1 MKKILPLVIALLL
14 THAPLAA
21 QESENHPSQVTRN
34 LEIFNEI
41 YKALDLYYVDT
52 LAADT
57 AIQWAIDGMLSRVD
71 PYTTYY
77 PADDENLR
85 QMATGKYAGIGSII
99 RYHKGHDRVVISE
112 PYQGTPAD
120 KAGLKA
126 GDIILSIDGKD
137 VKGMP
142 PTRVTTM
149 LRGDA
154 GTTFS
159 LRYQRPGDKKPRTVN
174 ITRQTIQL
182 PSVPYSTI
190 IHDSIGYISLTGFTE
205 GTAREVRGALSQL
218 MANGATSLILDLRD
232 NPGGSLSE
240 AVDISNLF
248 LPKGQKIVYTQGK
261 QAVTNRQYYTTTDP
275 SCPQL
280 PLAVLVNQGSA
291 SASEIVSGS
300 LQDMDRAVII
310 GTRTYGKGLVQ
321 AIRDLPYRGELKIT
335 TSRYYIPSGR
345 CIQAHQYNHDGS
357 IKTLPDSL
365 QKEFHTAHGRPVR
378 DGGGINP
385 DIHSEP
391 DTLPTM
397 IYDLMQSEQYFD
409 WLNSY
414 VSTNPTIDE
423 PGHITIS
430 DATYQDF
437 SQYII
442 AHNFQY
448 NRRTDEI
455 IKLLRDVARREGYLD
470 IAQDEI
476 QALEAKIKP
485 DLASDLV
492 RHKSVILPILAT
504 EIATRCYYQRGA
516 IRQHLTDDPVL
527 HQAIE
532 LLQDA
537 KRYHDILT
545 P

>member
-1 MKKILPLVIALLL
+1 MKQLLIIAAIL

-159 LRYQRPGDKKPRTVN
+159 LRYQRPGDKKPRTVS

-275 SCPQL
+275 ICPQL

-365 QKEFHTAHGRPVR
+365 QKEFYTAHGRPVR
-378 DGGGINP
+378 DCGGINP

-414 VSTNPTIDE
+414 VSTNPTINE

>member
-1 MKKILPLVIALLL
+1 MKQLLIIAAIL

-77 PADDENLR
+77 PADDEDLR

-99 RYHKGHDRVVISE
+99 RYHTRHDRVVISE

-126 GDIILSIDGKD
+126 GDILLSIDGKD
-137 VKGMP
+137 IKGMS

-159 LRYQRPGDKKPRTVN
+159 LRYQRPSEKKPRTVN

-190 IHDSIGYISLTGFTE
+190 LHDSIGYISLTGFTE

-261 QAVTNRQYYTTTDP
+261 QTATNRQYYTTTDP
-275 SCPQL
+275 LCPQL

-365 QKEFHTAHGRPVR
+365 QKEFRTANGRTVR
-378 DGGGINP
+378 DGGGIKP

-391 DTLPTM
+391 DTLATM
-397 IYDLMQSEQYFD
+397 IYDLVQSDQFFD
-409 WLNSY
+409 WLNTYTSQATDIPQPGY
-414 VSTNPTIDE
+414 ITVSD
-423 PGHITIS
+423 S
-430 DATYQDF
+430 TYNHF
-437 SQYII
+437 CRYIKE
-442 AHNFQY
+442 HDFQY
-448 NRRTDEI
+448 NRRTDEV
-455 IKLLRDVARREGYLD
+455 IKLLREVARREGYLD
-470 IAQDEI
+470 IASDEL
-476 QALEAKIKP
+476 QALEDKVKP
-485 DLASDLV
+485 DLAADLV
-492 RHKSVILPILAT
+492 RHKDDILPIIAD
-504 EIATRCYYQRGA
+504 EIATRRYYQQGA
-516 IRQHLTDDPVL
+516 IRQQLTTDTVF
-527 HQAIE
+527 HQAVQI
-532 LLQDA
+532 LQDPL
-537 KRYHDILT
+537 RYRQILT

>member
-1 MKKILPLVIALLL
+1 MKQLLIIAAIL

-77 PADDENLR
+77 PADDEDLR

-99 RYHKGHDRVVISE
+99 RYHTRHDRVVISE

-126 GDIILSIDGKD
+126 GDILLSIDGKD
-137 VKGMP
+137 IKGMS

-159 LRYQRPGDKKPRTVN
+159 LRYQRPSEKKPRTVN

-190 IHDSIGYISLTGFTE
+190 LHDSIGYISLTGFTE
-205 GTAREVRGALSQL
+205 GTARELRGALSQL

-261 QAVTNRQYYTTTDP
+261 QTATNRQYYTTTDP
-275 SCPQL
+275 LCPQL

-335 TSRYYIPSGR
+335 TSRYYIPTGR
-345 CIQAHQYNHDGS
+345 CYQ
-357 IKTLPDSL
+357 T
-365 QKEFHTAHGRPVR
+365 
-378 DGGGINP
+378 
-385 DIHSEP
+385 
-391 DTLPTM
+391 
-397 IYDLMQSEQYFD
+397 
-409 WLNSY
+409 
-414 VSTNPTIDE
+414 TI
-423 PGHITIS
+423 
-430 DATYQDF
+430 
-437 SQYII
+437 
-442 AHNFQY
+442 
-448 NRRTDEI
+448 R
-455 IKLLRDVARREGYLD
+455 
-470 IAQDEI
+470 
-476 QALEAKIKP
+476 
-485 DLASDLV
+485 
-492 RHKSVILPILAT
+492 
-504 EIATRCYYQRGA
+504 
-516 IRQHLTDDPVL
+516 
-527 HQAIE
+527 
-532 LLQDA
+532 LLQ
-537 KRYHDILT
+537 
-545 P
+545 

>member
-1 MKKILPLVIALLL
+1 MKQLLIIAAILI
-14 THAPLAA
+14 HAPLMA
-21 QESENHPSQVTRN
+21 QERENHPSQVIRN
-34 LEIFNEI
+34 LEIFSEI
-41 YKALDLYYVDT
+41 YKNLDLYYVDT

-57 AIQWAIDGMLSRVD
+57 AIEWAINGMLSRVD

-77 PADDENLR
+77 PADDEDLR

-99 RYHKGHDRVVISE
+99 RFHKGHDRVVISE
-112 PYQGTPAD
+112 PYQGTPSD
-120 KAGLKA
+120 KAGLKS

-137 VKGMP
+137 IKGMT

-154 GTTFS
+154 GTTFQ
-159 LRYQRPGDKKPRTVN
+159 LRFQRPGEAKPRTVS

-182 PSVPYSTI
+182 PSVPYSSI
-190 IHDSIGYISLTGFTE
+190 MNDSIGYIALTGFTE

-218 MANGATSLILDLRD
+218 MSQGATSLILDLRE

-240 AVDISNLF
+240 AVDIANLF
-248 LPKGQKIVYTQGK
+248 LPKGQKIVYTKGK
-261 QAVTNRQYYTTTDP
+261 QPSTNREYYTTTDP
-275 SCPQL
+275 ICPDL

-310 GTRTYGKGLVQ
+310 GTRTYGKGLIQ

-365 QKEFHTAHGRPVR
+365 QKEFRTANGRTVR
-378 DGGGINP
+378 DGGGIKP

-391 DTLPTM
+391 DTLATM
-397 IYDLMQSEQYFD
+397 IYDLVQSDQFFD
-409 WLNSY
+409 WLNTYTSQATDIPQPGY
-414 VSTNPTIDE
+414 ITVSD
-423 PGHITIS
+423 S
-430 DATYQDF
+430 TYDHF
-437 SQYII
+437 CHYIKE
-442 AHNFQY
+442 HDFQY
-448 NRRTDEI
+448 NRRTDEV
-455 IKLLRDVARREGYLD
+455 IKLLREVARREGYLD
-470 IAQDEI
+470 IASDEL
-476 QALEAKIKP
+476 QALEDKVKP
-485 DLASDLV
+485 DLAADLV
-492 RHKSVILPILAT
+492 RHKDDILPIIAD
-504 EIATRCYYQRGA
+504 EIATRRYYQQGA
-516 IRQHLTDDPVL
+516 IRQQLTTDTVF
-527 HQAIE
+527 HQAVQI
-532 LLQDA
+532 LQDPL
-537 KRYHDILT
+537 RYRQILT